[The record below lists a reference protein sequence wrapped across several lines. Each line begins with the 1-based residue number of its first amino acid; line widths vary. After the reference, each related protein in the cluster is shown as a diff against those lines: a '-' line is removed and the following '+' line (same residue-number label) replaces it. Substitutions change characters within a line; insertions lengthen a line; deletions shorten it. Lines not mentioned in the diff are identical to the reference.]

1 MPQAYRFDAR
11 RRLVL
16 AFAWALLWLGLC
28 GGQWWQ
34 SHAQRQRQ
42 QMQSAEA
49 VQRQL
54 LEKTAQHSAHLT
66 SLAALI
72 GLPAALQQVAQ
83 SIQTF
88 YPRIEH
94 IALIGPAQASEGNAA
109 GDSCRQTAAARIAA
123 PLRPGESSSLP
134 DSQVPG
140 RYLLIKKVAAP
151 AGWLC
156 MRIDSGQLLEPQS
169 PSNPVRVRIQL
180 HGQTLQAVP
189 AGAATAAATAAAFA
203 SFGLPGYGQ
212 PLQITLFDA
221 RAATPWQ
228 DWPRML
234 LYALLSLVLVLLA
247 GQVWKNRLQAL
258 RHQQRE
264 QLLANEARL
273 AHAARVNSLGEMA
286 SGIAHELAQPVTA
299 LLSQSQAALRAQE
312 TGKSELLA
320 MALQANVSEARR
332 AGAILGRIRSHISN
346 TPSQPQALP
355 LGQAV
360 TQALLLL
367 EGPARQAGARLQW
380 QPPADDCIVLA
391 DPVAL
396 EQVLHN
402 LVRNAF
408 EAMAAAATPE
418 PQVSITLERQAAYG
432 LLAVQDNGPG
442 IAAAAAR
449 HVFEP
454 FYTTK
459 PDGLGLGLPLCAT
472 LMERMGGQLEHVA
485 RAASPGAC
493 FVLRLPRP
501 THAKDPA

>member
-16 AFAWALLWLGLC
+16 AFAWALLFLGLC

-42 QMQSAEA
+42 QLQTAEA

-54 LEKTAQHSAHLT
+54 LEKAAQHSAHLT

-94 IALIGPAQASEGNAA
+94 IALIGPAEGDTDD
-109 GDSCRQTAAARIAA
+109 DSCRQTPAAQAAA

-156 MRIDSGQLLEPQS
+156 MRIDSGQLLQPQ
-169 PSNPVRVRIQL
+169 PTAKHTPVRIQL
-180 HGQTLQAVP
+180 HGQTLQATP
-189 AGAATAAATAAAFA
+189 ASAATAAAFA
-203 SFGLPGYGQ
+203 SFGLSGYGQ
-212 PLQITLFDA
+212 PLQITLFDE

-247 GQVWKNRLQAL
+247 SQVWKNRLQAL

-367 EGPARQAGARLQW
+367 EGPARQAGAQLQW
-380 QPPADDCIVLA
+380 QPPADDCIVRA

-402 LVRNAF
+402 LVRNAL

-418 PQVSITLERQAAYG
+418 PRVSITLECQASHG

-449 HVFEP
+449 QMFEP

-485 RAASPGAC
+485 RATSQGAC

-501 THAKDPA
+501 THTKDPA